1 MSKQGTF
8 DFMEPPPEGKE
19 QEGHEAQPPSARA
32 AGGVPLSSIQ
42 GPLGQLFD
50 RNFLQYASYVIR
62 DRAIPNLDDG
72 LKPVQRRIL
81 YSLHEK
87 DDGRFIKVANIV
99 GYCMQYHPHGDAS
112 IEEALV
118 TLTNRGYLIEG
129 QGNFGNLMTGD
140 RAAAARYIE
149 CRLTDLA
156 RKELFNDELTRF
168 VPSYDGRSK
177 EPVTLPAKVPLLLM
191 LGAEGI
197 AVGLST
203 RILPHNFPELLEAQ
217 VAILEKKS
225 FCVLPDFQQGGFMDA
240 SEYNQGNGRIRL
252 RAKIEP
258 RDADTLFIREIPYGT
273 TTDSL
278 IASVEDAARKGRIK
292 IKSIN
297 DFTSER
303 IEIEI
308 KLKED
313 SKASGERLLQA
324 LYAFTDCEVSLPCRM
339 VLIRNNRPVE
349 MTVNEVL
356 RFNTGKLV
364 KDLEK
369 ELKHEQSKL
378 LEEIHFKT
386 LVQIFVENRIYQ
398 QIENCKTLPEIQQ
411 VVFEGLEPFRS
422 NLRRDITAKDVE
434 RLLELKIRR
443 ISHFDM
449 NQHRRDMERIA
460 SSLEEVQRHLSSV
473 VPYTIRYLRDLIKRL
488 KPLYPRRTRIV
499 TFETVQVREL
509 AAQELEMGF
518 DREKGYLGYA
528 VKAESS
534 LSCSSY
540 DKILLVWD
548 DGRYKVIA
556 PPEKLFVD
564 KNLVH
569 FALADR
575 DKVFILVYRGP
586 DQITYLKRFS
596 FGGTILN
603 KEYSCTT
610 ARSKV
615 LLFLDRTPEELF
627 VKYDPAKGQRIHQQ
641 VFRPQELPVKGVKAR
656 GSMLTIKKVSTI
668 GTRKP
673 RNWDDTQKSPRGA
686 LF

>member
-1 MSKQGTF
+1 MSKQETF
-8 DFMEPPPEGKE
+8 DFMEPPSEGKE
-19 QEGHEAQPPSARA
+19 QDSQDGQTPSARTA
-32 AGGVPLSSIQ
+32 DGVPVSSIQ

-50 RNFLQYASYVIR
+50 RNFLRYASYVIR

-129 QGNFGNLMTGD
+129 QGNFGNLLTGD

-149 CRLTDLA
+149 CRLTELA

-168 VPSYDGRSK
+168 VPTYDGRSK
-177 EPVTLPAKVPLLLM
+177 EPVTLPAKIPLLLM

-225 FCVLPDFQQGGFMDA
+225 FTILPDFPLGGFMDA
-240 SEYNQGNGRIRL
+240 SEYNHGNGRIRL

-278 IASVEDAARKGRIK
+278 IASIEDAGRKGRIK

-297 DFTSER
+297 DFTSEK

-313 SKASGERLLQA
+313 SKASGDRLLQA
-324 LYAFTDCEVSLPCRM
+324 LYAFTDCEVSVPCRM
-339 VLIRNNRPVE
+339 VLIRNNRPAE

-356 RFNTGKLV
+356 RFSTSKLV
-364 KDLEK
+364 KDLER
-369 ELKHEQSKL
+369 ELKLEQSKL
-378 LEEIHFKT
+378 LEELHFKT
-386 LVQIFVENRIYQ
+386 LVRIFVENRIYQ
-398 QIENCKTLPEIQQ
+398 HIESCRTLAEIQQ
-411 VVFEGLEPFRS
+411 VVFNGLEPFRPD
-422 NLRRDITAKDVE
+422 LRRDVTAKDVE

-443 ISHFDM
+443 ISRFDM
-449 NQHRRDMERIA
+449 SQHEHDMEKIA
-460 SSLEEVQRHLSSV
+460 ASLEEVQKNLATI
-473 VPYTIRYLRDLIKRL
+473 VPYTIRYLRDLIKRY

-499 TFETVQVREL
+499 TFETVQVRQL
-509 AAQELEMGF
+509 AAQELELGY

-528 VKAESS
+528 VKAEAS
-534 LSCSSY
+534 LSCSSN

-569 FALADR
+569 FAPADR
-575 DKVFILVYRGP
+575 DKVFTLAYRAP

-610 ARSKV
+610 PRSKV
-615 LLFLDRTPEELF
+615 LLFLDRTPEEIY
-627 VKYDPAKGQRIHQQ
+627 VRYEPAKGQRIHQQ
-641 VFRPQELPVKGVKAR
+641 VFLPQELPVKGVKAR
-656 GSMLTIKKVSTI
+656 GSMLSIKKVSTI

-673 RNWDDTQKSPRGA
+673 RNWDEAQKSPRGA